1 MNAIVPISTTVRAA
15 SAVDLRPL
23 VRIVIVGHVDHGKS
37 TLIGRL
43 LYETNTLPDG
53 KLEQLKA
60 VSARRGMPFE
70 WSFVL
75 DALQTERDQN
85 ITIDTS
91 QIRFRTR
98 SRDFILIDAPG
109 HAEFLRN
116 MITGAAQ
123 ADAAI
128 LVIDATEGVRDQT
141 RRHGYLLQLLGLRH
155 VVVVINKMD
164 RIAYDATRFRE
175 IETEITD
182 YLRGLG
188 LTPADVIPVSARD
201 GVGIT
206 QHTYTLEWYR
216 PTVVEALD
224 KLSPAWTAPEL
235 PLRFPV
241 QAVYK
246 FDARR
251 ILAGRV
257 ESGRI
262 AVGDEIVVQPSG
274 ARTRVKSIEA
284 WPAGKLDPI
293 PHDAAAGQS
302 IGMTLEDAL
311 FVERGNL
318 VSRGDV
324 PAKTGNRI
332 RARVFWL
339 HSSALEAGARIGV
352 SVGTA
357 DAKGAVTAIHHAI
370 DPGRLAPTE
379 SQSIGRNHVGEIE
392 ITLDRPIA
400 CDPYEANPAT
410 GRVVLECDGRIA
422 GGGLVLEIS
431 TGAAAVAA
439 PAVQSGR
446 SAPLAE
452 LQTQAAR
459 LTAAL
464 VGLSPVQRIARLRQE
479 IPGKVTFTT
488 SFGTEDQAI
497 LHWISS
503 LQADIDV
510 VTLDTGRLFPETY
523 DLWAETERRYGRKI
537 RAIYPRYDKLAELV
551 AQQGI
556 NGFYE
561 SKDARLACCHVRKV
575 EPLNRA
581 LAGANAWITGLRGNQ
596 STYRAGMGILRVDA
610 EQGLLKLNPLF
621 DWKAQAVLDFC
632 QSNGVPTNRLSAK
645 GFASIGC
652 APCTRAIAPGEPER
666 AGRWWWEQ
674 EDKKECG
681 LHISV
686 P

>member
-1 MNAIVPISTTVRAA
+1 
-15 SAVDLRPL
+15 
-23 VRIVIVGHVDHGKS
+23 
-37 TLIGRL
+37 
-43 LYETNTLPDG
+43 
-53 KLEQLKA
+53 
-60 VSARRGMPFE
+60 
-70 WSFVL
+70 
-75 DALQTERDQN
+75 
-85 ITIDTS
+85 
-91 QIRFRTR
+91 
-98 SRDFILIDAPG
+98 
-109 HAEFLRN
+109 
-116 MITGAAQ
+116 
-123 ADAAI
+123 
-128 LVIDATEGVRDQT
+128 
-141 RRHGYLLQLLGLRH
+141 
-155 VVVVINKMD
+155 
-164 RIAYDATRFRE
+164 
-175 IETEITD
+175 
-182 YLRGLG
+182 
-188 LTPADVIPVSARD
+188 
-201 GVGIT
+201 
-206 QHTYTLEWYR
+206 
-216 PTVVEALD
+216 
-224 KLSPAWTAPEL
+224 
-235 PLRFPV
+235 
-241 QAVYK
+241 
-246 FDARR
+246 
-251 ILAGRV
+251 
-257 ESGRI
+257 
-262 AVGDEIVVQPSG
+262 
-274 ARTRVKSIEA
+274 
-284 WPAGKLDPI
+284 
-293 PHDAAAGQS
+293 
-302 IGMTLEDAL
+302 MTLEDAL

-523 DLWAETERRYGRKI
+523 DLWAETERRYGRKS
-537 RAIYPRYDKLAELV
+537 
-551 AQQGI
+551 AQSTRGTTS
-556 NGFYE
+556 
-561 SKDARLACCHVRKV
+561 SKNSSRSKASTDSTSSRMPASHAVMSARL
-575 EPLNRA
+575 NRSTGPW
-581 LAGANAWITGLRGNQ
+581 LGANAWITGLRGNQ
-596 STYRAGMGILRVDA
+596 STYRAGMEI
-610 EQGLLKLNPLF
+610 
-621 DWKAQAVLDFC
+621 
-632 QSNGVPTNRLSAK
+632 
-645 GFASIGC
+645 
-652 APCTRAIAPGEPER
+652 
-666 AGRWWWEQ
+666 
-674 EDKKECG
+674 
-681 LHISV
+681 
-686 P
+686 